1 MRLFIYY
8 TPLPSSLAPPGPLR
22 AAVGSTVLRETG
34 SGTRHTVIRTPQ
46 FCSAVLPQ
54 VDTHAHTHAHTDKHA
69 RTHIQIQ
76 TCTHVCTCAHTHTN
90 TCQTVSGKVMGLS
103 SSGVLPQSD
112 KQNVAISFSLI
123 WYYLVR
129 LDHNLVLASNYMVS

>member
-1 MRLFIYY
+1 MQEHTYKYRL
-8 TPLPSSLAPPGPLR
+8 
-22 AAVGSTVLRETG
+22 
-34 SGTRHTVIRTPQ
+34 
-46 FCSAVLPQ
+46 
-54 VDTHAHTHAHTDKHA
+54 A
-69 RTHIQIQ
+69 RTYAH
-76 TCTHVCTCAHTHTN
+76 AHTHTN